1 MDIERAKLQLA
12 YFTEGATPDS
22 FMTMDK
28 DIPIESV
35 RSWERNFNDLMAG
48 NSAERRR
55 VPFLPAGT
63 KAEQLKPPPLKDEF
77 DEWIARKV
85 CFAFSIPPNA
95 FTKQM
100 NRASAE
106 SEHDRA
112 LEEGLEPIKKWV
124 KKLIDNV
131 IKNDLKI
138 TGYEFAWLDD
148 REQDAEVQDNII
160 VNDTKAGIISI
171 NEARD
176 KKGLDPLGPDFDKPM
191 ALVATGYVPISS
203 YNDQQEAQAKNQEIA
218 QTKAENPPPV
228 QQDGGQSPQEGQGAQ
243 QKLLAAPNRLAW
255 QDAPAAPKIASG
267 VASPAARKAVY
278 SKVGKAVRHKPIP
291 FRRPTTEKAISALA
305 EAITPVLKKTG
316 DSIVRQLKK
325 VVKADDDSDDIAAG
339 LDLSSLNV
347 LADVTPKFLADIAKE
362 SGMNALIQI
371 GVADRS
377 DIVGVVDDN
386 SLLYAKSRGAELIG
400 MKWDGDSL
408 IPNPDAEWRIDETT
422 RGAVKDALDDL
433 YSGKIEHDDFYDTVA
448 SLDVFSPERA
458 EMISRTEIQT
468 SNGQGSLMG
477 YKASRDNGVKLKKEW
492 LADDEACDI
501 CRENED
507 AGAIDLDDEFPSGD
521 DAPTAHP
528 NCECVLSPVVEDD
541 SESDDGEDDGED

>member
-1 MDIERAKLQLA
+1 M
-12 YFTEGATPDS
+12 
-22 FMTMDK
+22 
-28 DIPIESV
+28 
-35 RSWERNFNDLMAG
+35 
-48 NSAERRR
+48 
-55 VPFLPAGT
+55 
-63 KAEQLKPPPLKDEF
+63 
-77 DEWIARKV
+77 
-85 CFAFSIPPNA
+85 
-95 FTKQM
+95 
-100 NRASAE
+100 
-106 SEHDRA
+106 
-112 LEEGLEPIKKWV
+112 
-124 KKLIDNV
+124 
-131 IKNDLKI
+131 
-138 TGYEFAWLDD
+138 
-148 REQDAEVQDNII
+148 
-160 VNDTKAGIISI
+160 
-171 NEARD
+171 
-176 KKGLDPLGPDFDKPM
+176 
-191 ALVATGYVPISS
+191 
-203 YNDQQEAQAKNQEIA
+203 
-218 QTKAENPPPV
+218 
-228 QQDGGQSPQEGQGAQ
+228 
-243 QKLLAAPNRLAW
+243 
-255 QDAPAAPKIASG
+255 
-267 VASPAARKAVY
+267 
-278 SKVGKAVRHKPIP
+278 RHKPIP